1 MSEHHKKAKWS
12 GTRVSKARAN
22 IKAQLPLPCV
32 ECGRA
37 VMPDDPFDVGHIQ
50 PLSQGGNVAEY
61 GASHRSCNRAAGGKL
76 GRAMV
81 NHQRKQTRHW

>member
-1 MSEHHKKAKWS
+1 MSQHHKKAKWS

-37 VMPDDPFDVGHIQ
+37 VQPDDTFDVGHIQ
-50 PLSQGGNVAEY
+50 PLAEGGAVGSY
-61 GASHRSCNRAAGGKL
+61 GASHRSCNRAAGGRMAAKQL
-76 GRAMV
+76 
-81 NHQRKQTRHW
+81 NKQRKQTRHW